1 MRRKGQTVFFYGC
14 LVRRLIFLLMLEE
27 DDEPEWN
34 ALQFMNGYMAEV
46 VAESVVDKRVDLEL
60 LLGFPAAFLQK
71 LYKIANRENPA
82 AVPTA
87 L

>member
-1 MRRKGQTVFFYGC
+1 
-14 LVRRLIFLLMLEE
+14 MLEE

-46 VAESVVDKRVDLEL
+46 VAEAVVDKRVDLEL
-60 LLGFPAAFLQK
+60 LLDFPAAFLQK
-71 LYKIANRENPA
+71 LYESANRENLA
-82 AVPTA
+82 AVSTV